1 MGEEGLF
8 LPLTSRPF
16 VILQCV
22 ATEYNLVLS
31 GCSQIKYSHEGKVSK
46 KPRALLFTF
55 DNLCLLQLWLSG
67 PQLH

>member
-1 MGEEGLF
+1 MGEEGPF

-22 ATEYNLVLS
+22 ATECNLVLS
-31 GCSQIKYSHEGKVSK
+31 GCSQINYNKGKVSK
-46 KPRALLFTF
+46 KPSASLFTF